1 MRYSPNRS
9 LRHLEPGGSALKLS
23 LQSQVLRTGGGMK
36 FNLIVMRVAGR
47 PGRPPPAILGL
58 ASFKLFVATAPS
70 PSL

>member
-1 MRYSPNRS
+1 M
-9 LRHLEPGGSALKLS
+9 KLS

-58 ASFKLFVATAPS
+58 ASLFVATAPS